1 MKRLFAILLA
11 ILLVLTFAGCAEVK
25 EQDSILV
32 PAILVDTHYKG
43 MWLQPVV
50 TGKSVTMITHP
61 ADYDLI
67 FEYEGKR
74 YNLDVDS
81 ETYNTYENAVGQEF
95 DMELVTTVYDDDT
108 TETVLRFPEEA
119 Q

>member
-1 MKRLFAILLA
+1 MKKLFAILLA

-25 EQDSILV
+25 EQNSILV
-32 PAILVDTHYKG
+32 SAILVDTHYKG
-43 MWLQPVV
+43 MWIQHIIS
-50 TGKSVTMITHP
+50 GKTITMITHP

-67 FEYEGKR
+67 FKYEGKR

-81 ETYNTYENAVGQEF
+81 ETYNTYKNAVGQEF

-108 TETVLRFPEEA
+108 TKTTLRFPEEA

>member
-1 MKRLFAILLA
+1 MKRLFAIILL
-11 ILLVLTFAGCAEVK
+11 ILLVLTFVGCAEVK
-25 EQDSILV
+25 EQGSMLV
-32 PAILVDTHYKG
+32 PAILVDTHYKRA
-43 MWLQPVV
+43 WIQPMKS
-50 TGKSVTMITHP
+50 GKTVMMINHP

-81 ETYNTYENAVGQEF
+81 DIYNTYENAVGQEF
-95 DMELVTTVYDDDT
+95 NMELVTTVYDNNT
-108 TETVLRFPEEA
+108 TETALRFPEGA

>member
-50 TGKSVTMITHP
+50 TGKSVTMIHHP
-61 ADYDLI
+61 ADYDLN
-67 FEYEGKR
+67 FEYEGQR

-81 ETYNTYENAVGQEF
+81 DIYNTYENAVGQEF

-108 TETVLRFPEEA
+108 TETALRFPEGA

>member
-11 ILLVLTFAGCAEVK
+11 ILLVLTLAGCAEVK
-25 EQDSILV
+25 EQDSMLV
-32 PAILVDTHYKG
+32 PAILVDTHYKS

-50 TGKSVTMITHP
+50 TGKLVTMIHHP

-67 FEYEGKR
+67 FEYEEQR

-81 ETYNTYENAVGQEF
+81 DIFNTYENAVGQEF
-95 DMELVTTVYDDDT
+95 DMELITTVYDNNT
-108 TETVLRFPEEA
+108 TETTLRFPEGA

>member
-11 ILLVLTFAGCAEVK
+11 ILLVLTFAGCVEVK
-25 EQDSILV
+25 EQNSILV

-43 MWLQPVV
+43 MWIQPIVS
-50 TGKSVTMITHP
+50 GKIVTMITHP

-67 FEYEGKR
+67 FEYEGQR

-81 ETYNTYENAVGQEF
+81 ETYNTYKNALGQKF

-108 TETVLRFPEEA
+108 TKTTLRFLEEV

>member
-11 ILLVLTFAGCAEVK
+11 ILLVLTFTGCVEIK
-25 EQDSILV
+25 EQDSVLV
-32 PAILVDTHYKG
+32 SAILVDTHYKRA
-43 MWLQPVV
+43 WIQPMIS
-50 TGKSVTMITHP
+50 GKTVMMINHP

-81 ETYNTYENAVGQEF
+81 DIYNTYENAVGQEF

-108 TETVLRFPEEA
+108 TETTLRFPDGA

>member
-1 MKRLFAILLA
+1 MKRLFAIMLA
-11 ILLVLTFAGCAEVK
+11 IFLVFTFAGCAEVK
-25 EQDSILV
+25 KQDSILV
-32 PAILVDTHYKG
+32 SAILVDTHYKS
-43 MWLQPVV
+43 MWIQPVIS
-50 TGKSVTMITHP
+50 GKTVTMITHP

-74 YNLDVDS
+74 YNLDINS

-108 TETVLRFPEEA
+108 TETTLRFPEEA

>member
-1 MKRLFAILLA
+1 MRKLFAILLA
-11 ILLVLTFAGCAEVK
+11 ILLVLTFAGCAKVK
-25 EQDSILV
+25 EQNSTLV
-32 PAILVDTHYKG
+32 PAILVDTHHKRA
-43 MWLQPVV
+43 WIQPIIS
-50 TGKSVTMITHP
+50 GKSIMMINHP

-67 FEYEGKR
+67 FEYEGQR

-81 ETYNTYENAVGQEF
+81 DIYNTYENAVGQEF

-108 TETVLRFPEEA
+108 IETALRFPEGA